1 MRFVRLVQQQL
12 SLAYANKLDWL
23 TPLLFFALVIIL
35 FPLALGGSPQTLAA
49 VAPGLLWV
57 AALLATLLS
66 LDSMFRGD
74 HDDGTL
80 ELWAASQASLLR
92 YTYAKLVS
100 HWLLY
105 ALPLVVLSPLLGY
118 GLHLPVSALP
128 VLVLSL
134 VLGSLSLVW
143 IGAVGVAITSGI
155 KYNSFLLALLVLPF
169 YMPILIFGASAVDVA
184 AQGWSALGP
193 LYLLAALAVLSVTL
207 APLAVAKALKL
218 SLN

>member
-1 MRFVRLVQQQL
+1 MGFLALVRQQL

-23 TPLLFFALVIIL
+23 TPLLFFCLVIML
-35 FPLALGGSPQTLAA
+35 FPLALGGSPQALAA

-74 HDDGTL
+74 QDDGTL
-80 ELWAASQASLLR
+80 ELWAASHASLLR
-92 YTYAKLVS
+92 YAYAKLIS
-100 HWLLY
+100 HWLMY
-105 ALPLVVLSPLLGY
+105 ALPLVLLSPLLGY
-118 GLHLPVSALP
+118 GLHLPLAALP
-128 VLVLSL
+128 ILVLSL
-134 VLGSLSLVW
+134 LLGSISLVW

-193 LYLLAALAVLSVTL
+193 VYLLAALAVLALTL
-207 APLAVAKALKL
+207 SPLAVAKALKL
-218 SLN
+218 SLS